1 MKKSNFESKVYLIE
15 SDKLKKVIT
24 LFLDNYIV
32 DYKVY
37 GDDDEVS
44 FGPNEYYSVLRWN
57 KDGNHL
63 LIDIDLIES
72 LCKTFSLRTDTDAK
86 RYVYFWFKN
95 KFNFPVDSILT
106 FDW

>member
-1 MKKSNFESKVYLIE
+1 MKKSNFQSKVYLIE

-24 LFLDNYIV
+24 LFLDNYI

-44 FGPNEYYSVLRWN
+44 VGPNEYYSIFLWH

-72 LCKTFSLRTDTDAK
+72 VCKTFSLKTNTDAK
-86 RYVYFWFKN
+86 RYIYKWFKN
-95 KFNFPVDSILT
+95 KFNYPVDSVLT
-106 FDW
+106 LDW

>member
-37 GDDDEVS
+37 GDDDVVS
-44 FGPNEYYSVLRWN
+44 FGPNEYYSTFLWN

-72 LCKTFSLRTDTDAK
+72 LCKTFSLKTHTDAK
-86 RYVYFWFKN
+86 RYIYFWFKN
-95 KFNFPVDSILT
+95 KFNYPVDSVLT
-106 FDW
+106 LDW

>member
-24 LFLDNYIV
+24 LFLDNYI

-44 FGPNEYYSVLRWN
+44 VGPNEYYSIFLWH

-72 LCKTFSLRTDTDAK
+72 VCKTFSLKTHTDAI
-86 RYVYFWFKN
+86 RYIYKWFKN
-95 KFNFPVDSILT
+95 KFNLQVYTANIL
-106 FDW
+106 DW

>member
-15 SDKLKKVIT
+15 SDKFKKVIT
-24 LFLDNYIV
+24 LFLDNYI

-63 LIDIDLIES
+63 LIQSNQFDL
-72 LCKTFSLRTDTDAK
+72 TK
-86 RYVYFWFKN
+86 R
-95 KFNFPVDSILT
+95 
-106 FDW
+106 